1 MATVS
6 PLTPEQVVEVK
17 KFLKMYYYSETITDL
32 VECGFQIP
40 LRISDLRTIKFSDIR
55 DGVLYFKAD
64 KTGKTQQLRLN
75 SKFLA
80 VVNKRKALGDEFLF
94 QSHGN
99 RAKRLKAP
107 ISACAVYNALSAA
120 GDKLKVN
127 IGTHTLRKTWGSNVY
142 KMTNDLG
149 LVQKAL
155 QHSDSSQTLRYIGID
170 QNRLDEVTT
179 TFEL

>member
-17 KFLKMYYYSETITDL
+17 KFLQTHYYTDTIIDI
-32 VECGFQIP
+32 VECGFQLP

-55 DGVLYFKAD
+55 DGVLYFKAN

-75 SKFLA
+75 KRFLA
-80 VVNKRKALGDEFLF
+80 VVDKRKRSGDEFLF
-94 QSHGN
+94 QSRSN

-107 ISACAVYNALSAA
+107 ITACAVYNALSAA
-120 GDKLKVN
+120 GDKLKINV
-127 IGTHTLRKTWGSNVY
+127 GTHTLRKTWGVNVY
-142 KMTNDLG
+142 KLTNDLG

-155 QHSDSSQTLRYIGID
+155 QHRDSSQTLRYIGID